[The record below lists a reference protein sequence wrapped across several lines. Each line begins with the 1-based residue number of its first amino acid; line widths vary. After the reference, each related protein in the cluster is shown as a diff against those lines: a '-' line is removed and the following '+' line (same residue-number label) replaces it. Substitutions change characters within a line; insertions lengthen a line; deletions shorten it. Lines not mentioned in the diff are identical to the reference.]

1 VARRPGHARD
11 GDETHAARLSFE
23 QLSRLQRQ
31 SRENPMSDPQ
41 LYDSAERILRW
52 CSALACTGFVLSVA
66 VVIFMLV
73 K

>member
-1 VARRPGHARD
+1 
-11 GDETHAARLSFE
+11 
-23 QLSRLQRQ
+23 
-31 SRENPMSDPQ
+31 MSDPQ

-73 K
+73 T